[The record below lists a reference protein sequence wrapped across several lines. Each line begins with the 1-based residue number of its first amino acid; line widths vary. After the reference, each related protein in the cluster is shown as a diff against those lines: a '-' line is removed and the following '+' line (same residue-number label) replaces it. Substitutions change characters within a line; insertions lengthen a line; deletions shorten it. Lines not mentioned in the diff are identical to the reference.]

1 MRTLLAL
8 IIILLLGS
16 SSLVWACRCR
26 YPEHLSE
33 YRDRADYVLLGK
45 VIRVS
50 DKQPIIEGETFYY
63 KKVTFRV
70 ETWWKGGD
78 EKVKEFEVE
87 DQISTCSLGFR
98 IGQTWL
104 VYARGSKHESN
115 QCDGSVKVSNAA
127 AHLKYLGS
135 GIRVR

>member
-1 MRTLLAL
+1 MAKLIFTVLAL
-8 IIILLLGS
+8 ILLATPA
-16 SSLVWACRCR
+16 WACRCR

-63 KKVTFRV
+63 KKVTLRV

-87 DQISTCSLGFR
+87 DQISTCSLEFR
-98 IGQTWL
+98 VGQRWL
-104 VYARGSKHESN
+104 VYARGSRHQSN
-115 QCDGSVKVSNAA
+115 QCDGSLKIADAA

-135 GIRVR
+135 GVRLR